1 MRTYTPNPEIVLPLR
16 NSQIKSIVIRL
27 PFLMTLLLCGL
38 SVQAQYEA
46 STISFL
52 DQLIA
57 KECQV
62 LELKMNLDSL
72 LDNRKKY
79 QYQKAE
85 LSVTFANGDSKAEEV
100 KVRPR
105 GRFRNMHGEI
115 PPLKIK
121 LSNSSL
127 KGQGYMPMNELKIV
141 LPFGK
146 GSRQTDWLYKEY
158 LVYKL
163 YEKLSPFSFRT
174 QRVEVLLANTGKR
187 KRPIRLQG
195 FLIEDKEELA
205 HRSDLHFCEESH
217 LGANLSR
224 YHYQIVQLFQY
235 MIGNTDW
242 LPTTSH
248 NLALFRN
255 SAGGVIPVPY
265 DFDFAGMV
273 NTNYACPN
281 DILPISNV
289 KQRYFMGNYPSLEE
303 LKPAI
308 QHFQSKKEELLQVI
322 QSFDALRKAEKQ
334 KMQQYLLSFFDLI
347 ANDTEA
353 ESQFVHLMEC
363 PRGNHY

>member
-1 MRTYTPNPEIVLPLR
+1 MSTYTPNPKIVLPLC
-16 NSQIKSIVIRL
+16 NSQMRSIVIRI
-27 PFLMTLLLCGL
+27 PILMTLLLGFL
-38 SVQAQYEA
+38 SIQAQHEA
-46 STISFL
+46 STFSFL

-57 KECQV
+57 EESQV
-62 LELKMNLDSL
+62 IELKMNLDSL
-72 LDNRKKY
+72 LENRKKY

-85 LSVTFANGDSKAEEV
+85 MSVTFGDGSSKTEEV

-105 GRFRNMHGEI
+105 GRFRNRYGEI

-127 KGQGYMPMNELKIV
+127 TGQGYMPMNELKMV

-163 YEKLSPFSFRT
+163 YETLSPFSFRT
-174 QRVEVLLANTGKR
+174 QLVEVLLANTSKR
-187 KRPIRLQG
+187 KRAIRLQG

-205 HRSDLHFCEESH
+205 NRSDMHPCQESY
-217 LGANLSR
+217 LGANLSP
-224 YHYQIVQLFQY
+224 YHYQIVQLFQF

-248 NLALFRN
+248 NLAFFRN
-255 SAGGVIPVPY
+255 STGGVIPVPY
-265 DFDFAGMV
+265 DFDFAGLV

-303 LKPAI
+303 LKPVI
-308 QHFQSKKEELLQVI
+308 QHFQSKKEDLLQVI
-322 QSFDALRKAEKQ
+322 QSFGSLRKSEKQ
-334 KMQQYLLSFFDLI
+334 KMRQYLLSFFDLI

-353 ESQFVHLMEC
+353 ESQFVHLMEG
-363 PRGNHY
+363 PRGDHY